1 MQLLNARVAAGQ
13 AFSTGHVAQ
22 HAKRSARPAQRR
34 GLTSVSVSA
43 TAEPVVE
50 LDRDAAYKTF
60 ESLLDEYT
68 VSFATGDKVRGRQN
82 GARAGSGYWFE
93 RFNWQLT

>member
-13 AFSTGHVAQ
+13 ALSTGHGVR

-34 GLTSVSVSA
+34 GLTTVSVA
-43 TAEPVVE
+43 AVDEPVVE

-68 VSFATGDKVRGRQN
+68 VSFATGDKVGAPRGD
-82 GARAGSGYWFE
+82 ARTGVYAPPKPPKC
-93 RFNWQLT
+93 RMR